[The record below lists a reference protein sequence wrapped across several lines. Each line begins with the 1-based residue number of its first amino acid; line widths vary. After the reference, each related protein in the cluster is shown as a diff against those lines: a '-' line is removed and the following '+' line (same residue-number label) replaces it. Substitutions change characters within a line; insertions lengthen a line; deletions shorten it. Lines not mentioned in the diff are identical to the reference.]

1 MKTFEIGAFSYNRRT
16 RTLVTEASNLGL
28 GSVPAVFEIFNATTG
43 NTRSFRLAG
52 TDTDGEDTYGWRY
65 ESVNGVKALIIND

>member
-1 MKTFEIGAFSYNRRT
+1 MKTFEIGAFSYNPKT
-16 RTLVTEASNLGL
+16 QTLTAEASCLGIW
-28 GSVPAVFEIFNATTG
+28 SVPAVFDIFNATTG
-43 NTRSFRLAG
+43 NTRSFKLSG